1 MSILD
6 KLWDDTVA
14 GPRPDTGLGKLRKS
28 STFNLG
34 SSSGKESEGSQEMA
48 RVTKRIMI
56 VKPPGNL
63 SKDSP
68 PVSPASASAGST
80 PPVSPFAGGGG
91 KEAFRFRRRSGPF
104 AYENASGI
112 GPRSPPP
119 PYDL

>member
-80 PPVSPFAGGGG
+80 PPVGEERRHFDSAGDQGHLHTRMLVGLDP
-91 KEAFRFRRRSGPF
+91 EALLLLTT
-104 AYENASGI
+104 YEI
-112 GPRSPPP
+112 
-119 PYDL
+119 

>member
-14 GPRPDTGLGKLRKS
+14 GPRPDSGLGKLRKS

-34 SSSGKESEGSQEMA
+34 SSSGKETEGSQEVA

-56 VKPPGNL
+56 VKPPGYV

-68 PVSPASASAGST
+68 PVSPASAGST
-80 PPVSPFAGGGG
+80 PPVREERRHFDSAGDQGHLHTRMLVGLDP
-91 KEAFRFRRRSGPF
+91 EALLLLTTC
-104 AYENASGI
+104 E
-112 GPRSPPP
+112 
-119 PYDL
+119 L